1 VQLFSPVSLGSLD
14 LDNRVVMAPLTR
26 LRAEEHGVP
35 GDLIALHYAQRA
47 TAGLLITEGTFT
59 SAGAQAYAGQ
69 PGIETDEQA
78 EGWGRVAAAV
88 HDEDGLIVMQLMHA
102 GRVTHP
108 RINNGLTIYAPSAT
122 AIEGDVRTPDG
133 AFPYPVPTA
142 VTEDDIVRI
151 VEEHVAAARRA
162 VEAGLDGVEVHS
174 ANGYLLHQFLSP
186 TSNTRTDAYG
196 GSPENRARFGAEVIA
211 AVAREI
217 GADRVGVRISP
228 ERNIQD
234 VFETDAEETRLT
246 YEALIDA
253 IAPLGLAYLSVLHPE
268 PSSSLVQDLRARF
281 GGAVILNSGFATPT
295 TREEARTLVNDG
307 LADAVVVGRALLAN
321 PDLVR
326 RWRDDAELN
335 EPDASTFYAS
345 GATGYTDYPTL

>member
-1 VQLFSPVSLGSLD
+1 VQLFSPVSLGSLN

-26 LRAEEHGVP
+26 LRAEEGGVP
-35 GDLIALHYAQRA
+35 GELIALHYAQRA
-47 TAGLLITEGTFT
+47 TAGLVITEGTFT

-108 RINNGLTIYAPSAT
+108 LINSGLTIYAPSAT
-122 AIEGDVRTPDG
+122 AIEGEVRTPDG

-142 VTEDDIVRI
+142 ATEDDIARI
-151 VEEHVAAARRA
+151 IDEHVAAARRA
-162 VEAGLDGVEVHS
+162 VEAGFDGVEVHS

-186 TSNTRTDAYG
+186 TSNTRSDAYG
-196 GSPENRARFGAEVIA
+196 GSPENRARFGAEVIT

-217 GADRVGVRISP
+217 GADRVGVRIPP

-234 VFETDAEETRLT
+234 VFEKDADETRLT
-246 YEALIDA
+246 YETLVDA

-268 PSSSLVQDLRARF
+268 PGSALVQDLRHRF
-281 GGAVILNSGFATPT
+281 GGSLILNNGFTTPT
-295 TREEARTLVNDG
+295 TREEARSLVNEG

-326 RWRDDAELN
+326 RWREDTELN
-335 EPDASTFYAS
+335 EPDAKTFYAS
-345 GATGYTDYPTL
+345 GAAGYTDYPTL

>member
-1 VQLFSPVSLGSLD
+1 VQLFSPVSLGSLA
-14 LDNRVVMAPLTR
+14 LSNRVVMAPLTR
-26 LRAEEHGVP
+26 LRADEHGVP

-78 EGWGRVAAAV
+78 EGWGRVADAV
-88 HDEDGLIVMQLMHA
+88 HAEDGLIVMQLMHA

-122 AIEGDVRTPDG
+122 AIHGEVRTPDG

-142 VTEDDIVRI
+142 ATADELQRI
-151 VEEHVAAARRA
+151 IEEHVAAARRA
-162 VEAGLDGVEVHS
+162 VEAGFDGVEVHS

-186 TSNTRTDAYG
+186 TSNTRSDVYG
-196 GSPENRARFGAEVIA
+196 GSPENRARFGAQVIGA
-211 AVAREI
+211 IAQEI

-228 ERNIQD
+228 ERDIQD
-234 VFETDAEETRLT
+234 VLETDAEETRLT

-268 PSSSLVQDLRARF
+268 PSSSLVQDLRRRF
-281 GGAVILNSGFATPT
+281 RGPVILNNGFLTPT
-295 TREEARTLVNDG
+295 TREQARTLVNDG

-326 RWRDDAELN
+326 RWRNEEELN
-335 EPDASTFYAS
+335 EPDASTFY
-345 GATGYTDYPTL
+345 GAGAEGYTDYPTL

>member
-26 LRAEEHGVP
+26 LRADAHGVP
-35 GDLIALHYAQRA
+35 GELIALHYAQRA
-47 TAGLLITEGTFT
+47 TAGLLITEGTFM
-59 SAGAQAYAGQ
+59 SAGAQAYPGQ

-78 EGWGRVAAAV
+78 EGWQRVADAV
-88 HDEDGLIVMQLMHA
+88 HAENGLIVTQLMHA

-108 RINNGLTIYAPSAT
+108 LINSGLTIYAPSAT
-122 AIEGDVRTPDG
+122 AIKGEVRTPDG

-142 VTEDDIVRI
+142 ATVDDIARI
-151 VEEHVAAARRA
+151 VQEHVDAARRA
-162 VEAGLDGVEVHS
+162 VEADLDGVEVHS

-234 VFETDAEETRLT
+234 VLEEDADETRLT

-268 PSSSLVQDLRARF
+268 PGSVLVQDLRRRF
-281 GGAVILNSGFATPT
+281 GGAVILNNGFTTPT
-295 TREEARTLVNDG
+295 TRDEARSLVNDG

-321 PDLVR
+321 PDLVH
-326 RWRDDAELN
+326 RWRHEEALN
-335 EPDASTFYAS
+335 EPDASTFYGP
-345 GATGYTDYPTL
+345 GAKGYTDYPTL